1 MLANFSLRGGMS
13 ESLNIYIL
21 EAPKTYLRN
30 FSAWIRGICEIVL
43 KHSFIHNLK
52 TYVKFTH

>member
-1 MLANFSLRGGMS
+1 MS

-30 FSAWIRGICEIVL
+30 FSAWIRGICEIVIT
-43 KHSFIHNLK
+43 HSFIHNLK